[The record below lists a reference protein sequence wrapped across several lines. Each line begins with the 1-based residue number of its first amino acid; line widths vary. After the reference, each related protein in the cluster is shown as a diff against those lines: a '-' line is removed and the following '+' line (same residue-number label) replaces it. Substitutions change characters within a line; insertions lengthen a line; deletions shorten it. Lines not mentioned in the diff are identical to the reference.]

1 VKIKE
6 AIDRIDRLKH
16 NTYNRAD
23 KIAWLSMLD
32 DTVKRLIIDNH
43 EGWED
48 VTFNGYDA
56 NTNLDTKLLVPS
68 PFDDM
73 YIKWLEAQIDYAN
86 GEYDRYNNAMAMY
99 NTLYNNYSNYYR
111 RNNMP
116 RGVNYTFFGNS
127 NQSASQPAKAI
138 IDVTIK
144 EV

>member
-1 VKIKE
+1 MKIKE

-16 NTYNRAD
+16 NTYSRAD

-32 DTVKRLIIDNH
+32 DTVKRLIIDTH

-48 VTFNGYDA
+48 ITFSGYDV
-56 NTNLDTKLLVPS
+56 NTDMDTKLLVPS

-86 GEYDRYNNAMAMY
+86 GEFDRYNNAMAMY

-116 RGVNYTFFGNS
+116 RAVNFSFFGGTPA
-127 NQSASQPAKAI
+127 ASQPAKNI